1 MTAQVILVGG
11 GVRSGKSAFALARAR
26 ALGARRGFVA
36 TGQAFDA
43 EMAARIAEHVR
54 TRGPDFETIEEP
66 IELAARLARLSGF
79 DVVVVDCLTLWL
91 SNLLVRGEPAPDI
104 ARRIAEL
111 AGVVRSRPCHTILV
125 TNEVGMGVVPDSAL
139 GRAFRDLAGLAH
151 QALAGVADE
160 LYLAALGVV
169 VRLRPAPVA
178 VELAGPG
185 AAPACAPSPAAGGT
199 G

>member
-1 MTAQVILVGG
+1 MTGRVILVGG

-36 TGQAFDA
+36 TAEALDA
-43 EMAARIAEHVR
+43 EMAARIAEHAR
-54 TRGPDFETIEEP
+54 TRGADFTTIEEP
-66 IELAARLARLSGF
+66 VDLAARLAALDERDAPGAF

-91 SNLLVRGEPAPDI
+91 SNLLMRDRPARAIAAAIDELAAVI
-104 ARRIAEL
+104 RARRFDT
-111 AGVVRSRPCHTILV
+111 VLV

-151 QALAGVADE
+151 QRLAAIADE

-178 VELAGPG
+178 VQPRG
-185 AAPACAPSPAAGGT
+185 ALS
-199 G
+199 